1 MTEETKAPLKIE
13 PLTEQE
19 ISDLAKKLEETE
31 DFDSDLA
38 RAIFTILVVGYEFQ
52 QLYSTLQAYY
62 AAASG
67 ACHDIA
73 GACAK
78 TIGLRDVKKIQKMYT
93 IAGQFAGNIPARAQA
108 LLESDLQPQGEETIT
123 TDEESNHE

>member
-19 ISDLAKKLEETE
+19 ISDLAKKLEEDQ

-93 IAGQFAGNIPARAQA
+93 IAGHYAGNIPARAQA
-108 LLESDLQPQGEETIT
+108 LLESDVQPQGEETIT
-123 TDEESNHE
+123 DEESNHE